1 MRRGRKVAWVLVGL
15 AAIGAANADPARLP
29 ATLTSFGAV
38 QSLSGKNLS
47 ATGPAATFA
56 PSDFTRS
63 AFSLRGGVARQ
74 SFAASLALSP
84 TFALDSAYNADIA
97 DRFLN
102 FDGLR
107 SPLLPV
113 ANALALAN
121 GGAYAGFTWEAAADL
136 HVRAGIAEKNNRL
149 DHFTFD
155 PLSVNLGLPLAYDDG
170 GARTLMAGADWDVT
184 DWGSVGV
191 TAVQNSQKGAPYDV
205 DPLDRLSS
213 STHAETT
220 ALDLAARV
228 KLGNGWVTTAS
239 YASGL
244 TQLDQRTQ
252 PADGQSYS
260 IAIAKHGLFGDDA
273 LGFSLSRSG
282 QGVVGNGLDLS
293 SISGLPP
300 AFAAMGKLPDQGSET
315 DLQLGYVTTCSC
327 GFLAGSLSLQ
337 ANAGYQLNYQGQT
350 GTNSVSVLSRAKIK
364 F

>member
-1 MRRGRKVAWVLVGL
+1 MDGDMRHGRMIAWVLVGL
-15 AAIGAANADPARLP
+15 AAMGAAKADPARLP

-38 QSLSGKNLS
+38 QSLSGKGLS
-47 ATGPAATFA
+47 PIGPAATFA
-56 PSDFTRS
+56 PSDFTRTALS
-63 AFSLRGGVARQ
+63 WRGGVARQ

-102 FDGLR
+102 FDALR
-107 SPLLPV
+107 SPLLPP

-121 GGAYAGFTWEAAADL
+121 GGTYAGFTWEAAPAL
-136 HVRAGIAEKNNRL
+136 HIRAGVAEKNNRL

-155 PLSVNLGLPLAYDDG
+155 PLSADLGLPLAYDDG
-170 GARTLMAGADWDVT
+170 SARTLMAGADWDVT

-205 DPLDRLSS
+205 DPLDRLSPS
-213 STHAETT
+213 ARADTR
-220 ALDLAARV
+220 ALDVAARV

-244 TQLDQRTQ
+244 TQLDQRAQ

-273 LGFSLSRSG
+273 LGFSLSRNG
-282 QGVVGNGLDLS
+282 QGVVGNSLDLS

-315 DLQLGYVTTCSC
+315 DLQLGYVNW
-327 GFLAGSLSLQ
+327 FLDGSLSLQ
-337 ANAGYQLNYQGQT
+337 ANAAYQLNYQGQT